1 MTKKVSKRK
10 RYPVN
15 ETNRKN
21 SNMDEY
27 QVNEARRKN
36 PNMDEYPANEA
47 RRKNPNKKEYSV
59 NETSRRLSKL
69 RLTNSIDM
77 PLLIIVILLLG
88 TGLVM
93 VLSASAPS
101 SLADYGNSYNYVAK
115 QAIATLIGL
124 ILMFFFSKYDYRK
137 FKKSYKFIYVISVLV
152 LVTVV
157 IPGIGVSSGGAR
169 RWIKVG
175 PVQLQPS
182 ELTKVGLIISLAGYF
197 TDEKH
202 NVNTFFKGV
211 VVPIIVTLI
220 PIILL
225 YLIQNHMSA
234 GIIMMMIAIVIIIM
248 SGINMKYIATLIGM
262 GVAGIFGFVAIK
274 DKLNLGFRSDRM
286 LAWKDPF
293 AYSSTI
299 GYQTSQGLIAIGSGG
314 LFGVGLGKSTQKY
327 LYIPEAHNDFI
338 FAILA
343 EELGFV
349 GCAFVILLFILF
361 TIRGIVISLKATDL
375 FGSLMAIGITT
386 LISSQAILNIAVVT
400 NSIPNTGISLP
411 FLSYGGTS
419 LLILLSC
426 VGILLN
432 ISKQSKH
439 AS

>member
-27 QVNEARRKN
+27 SV
-36 PNMDEYPANEA
+36 NEA

-197 TDEKH
+197 TDPCLAIAIFNAD
-202 NVNTFFKGV
+202 NVNTFFKGL